1 MADYDR
7 PVPSA
12 DEAAEHLRAL
22 AHATRHFHDPRE
34 TYWVLGDLGAITRR
48 LQDVLANVA
57 SAHMN
62 HRDLAHTDDGNQLE
76 GRQHAHDAAMALR
89 RASVLLED
97 VGRHVNDAQ
106 SHSGRIA
113 WHGAVTPAERAAPER
128 EPRGTAAHRGTRR
141 ADRPAPG
148 PSV

>member
-7 PVPSA
+7 PVHSA

-22 AHATRHFHDPRE
+22 AHATRHFQCPGE
-34 TYWVLGDLGAITRR
+34 TYWVLADLGAIASR
-48 LQDVLANVA
+48 LQEALVNVA

-76 GRQHAHDAAMALR
+76 GRQHAHEAAMALR

-97 VGRHVNDAQ
+97 VGRHVDDAQ

-113 WHGAVTPAERAAPER
+113 WHGATTADKREGPER
-128 EPRGTAAHRGTRR
+128 EPRGTVTHRGTKR
-141 ADRPAPG
+141 AERSRPG
-148 PSV
+148 PTL